1 MCWVSLPGPGLPDFD
16 LKSRDIRGV
25 ETRKSFVQPVKVAG
39 SGSSKL
45 NDRTWAPFALRSSQ
59 RGELMSE
66 EVQRTSEDGGM
77 RECLIIAESVALP
90 SLPVMEVRAS
100 IVR

>member
-1 MCWVSLPGPGLPDFD
+1 
-16 LKSRDIRGV
+16 
-25 ETRKSFVQPVKVAG
+25 
-39 SGSSKL
+39 
-45 NDRTWAPFALRSSQ
+45 
-59 RGELMSE
+59 
-66 EVQRTSEDGGM
+66 M